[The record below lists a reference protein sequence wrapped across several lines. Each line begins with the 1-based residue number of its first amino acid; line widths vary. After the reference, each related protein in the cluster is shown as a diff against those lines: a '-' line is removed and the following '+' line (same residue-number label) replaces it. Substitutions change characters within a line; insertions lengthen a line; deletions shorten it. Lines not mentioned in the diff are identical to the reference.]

1 VVTERH
7 LFVRNS
13 SKNGLRPF
21 LFNKFYK
28 FRRKSPFIF
37 NNLHGYRG
45 HMGTENGHMGTENG
59 HMGTIAS
66 IDDRQNVILICPY
79 DKDHASCR

>member
-1 VVTERH
+1 
-7 LFVRNS
+7 
-13 SKNGLRPF
+13 
-21 LFNKFYK
+21 
-28 FRRKSPFIF
+28 
-37 NNLHGYRG
+37 
-45 HMGTENGHMGTENG
+45 MGTENGHMGTENG